1 MVFRAIGKGKAA
13 AEKLFRIMN
22 LGIPVSNISWKNH
35 NSSISNIAKEIAN
48 DNMTV
53 TDSGKDI
60 L

>member
-1 MVFRAIGKGKAA
+1 
-13 AEKLFRIMN
+13 MN